1 MSEIRKAKQKWRAVQ
16 TMEGA
21 GVRLKRVFGH
31 SEAPALDPFL
41 LLDDIHSENPEDYSA
56 GFPWHPHRGIETVTY
71 VLHGDVE
78 HGDSIGNRGTIADGD
93 IQWMTAGSGIVHQE
107 MPQPIRGDMRGL
119 QLWVNLPASMKM
131 MDPRYRDIKTDT
143 IPVVTEGGVRV
154 RVVAGSYMDRSGPMD
169 DLVQNPGYL
178 DVTLS
183 SGALFQHTFDPDHT
197 VFAYTLDGA
206 GHYSPAL
213 EDFAGKEE
221 IILYGR
227 GDRVEIRAGEAGLRF
242 LLISGQPIREPVAWR
257 GPIVMNTEEELYE
270 AFREYRDGTF
280 IKIGTHP

>member
-1 MSEIRKAKQKWRAVQ
+1 MSEVKRAKEKWSAVP

-31 SEAPALDPFL
+31 TEVPELDPFL

-71 VLHGDVE
+71 VLHGDIE

-107 MPQPIRGDMRGL
+107 MPQPTRGDMRGL

-131 MDPRYRDIKTDT
+131 MDPRYRDVRADT

-154 RVVAGSYMDRSGPMD
+154 RVVAGSYMGRSGPLD
-169 DLVQNPGYL
+169 DLVLNPGYL

-183 SGALFQHTFDPDHT
+183 PGALFQHTFEPDHT

-206 GHYSPAL
+206 GHYSPASG
-213 EDFAGKEE
+213 DYAGKEE

-280 IKIGTHP
+280 IKVGQEP